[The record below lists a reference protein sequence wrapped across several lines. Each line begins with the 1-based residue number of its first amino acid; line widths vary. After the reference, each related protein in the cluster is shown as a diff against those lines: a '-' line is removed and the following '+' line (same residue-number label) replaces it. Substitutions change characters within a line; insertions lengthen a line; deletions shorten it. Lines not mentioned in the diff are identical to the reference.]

1 MKPAYECNKMRP
13 KTPKLVNKLRYD
25 LLKIITTKQQYTLI
39 PGSLELQLMV
49 VRCLL
54 SVSGLAKK
62 RSREYQL
69 FFSDATHA
77 AQMAKRN

>member
-1 MKPAYECNKMRP
+1 MKREYECNNMRP

-25 LLKIITTKQQYTLI
+25 LLKKITTKQHYTLI
-39 PGSLELQLMV
+39 PGSRAPVAGGPLPL
-49 VRCLL
+49 
-54 SVSGLAKK
+54 VSGLAEK

-77 AQMAKRN
+77 AQMARRN